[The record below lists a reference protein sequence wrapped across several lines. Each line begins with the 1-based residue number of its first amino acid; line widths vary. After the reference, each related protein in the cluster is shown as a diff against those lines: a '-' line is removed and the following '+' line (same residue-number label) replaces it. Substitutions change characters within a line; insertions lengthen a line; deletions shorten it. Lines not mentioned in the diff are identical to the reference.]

1 MKKIVNEDFAR
12 RMSLPFYSAKAV
24 ALEDD
29 HNPRLDPPATPL
41 HKMLVS
47 AQIDGVSIE
56 NAPLLQRQYDDE
68 FGQVDPASDIHTDVH
83 LLQDSLMRQARDNK
97 VATAMKIKQET
108 TE

>member
-12 RMSLPFYSAKAV
+12 QMSLPIYSPKAV
-24 ALEDD
+24 DVEDD
-29 HNPRLDPPATPL
+29 HNPRLDPPAVPL

-56 NAPLLQRQYDDE
+56 NAPLLQRQYDEE

-83 LLQDSLMRQARDNK
+83 VLQDALMRQARNNK
-97 VATAMKIKQET
+97 VATAMKTKQET